1 MPGIGKRKQTLY
13 IDSRPKA
20 PFATSGADGGA
31 FDGSAAAGAIPVP
44 PTIPAPTGLTLT
56 PGLLQSAVTPSA
68 KIDAVWSN
76 LETNDQETYRVQ
88 VATDSGFTAVVGI
101 WATGQNQASAVIQ
114 PLKISTTYYV
124 RVQTIVGN
132 SNSDWS
138 ATVSATT
145 GADTTVPAA
154 PSAQAG
160 AFAGVGDFVVTWT
173 NPTSAN
179 FRDVEI
185 TIYESASKVTL
196 YGTFYD
202 ATQRFVWPAAAN
214 LAATSGAGDVS
225 LYAELRSRSWGG
237 VFSSAVN
244 TGLITKSAPATP
256 GTIVQSWS
264 GDTGA
269 AGADWT
275 ISWAAQADAAYYLLN
290 INALGAR
297 RITSTTYT
305 YSIDRNIA
313 DNAGADPSLSY
324 SLIAVDGLNQSSTAA
339 TGTATN
345 AAPAAPTV
353 SAPTGDY
360 VLVVQVTSAPAADFA
375 AYEYVWKRD
384 GTTVRTLESKASEQQ
399 YELSSAADAGSHSW
413 TVVVRQKDLFGQYS
427 STTTSA
433 AYVLDAFT
441 LGFLRGGLAYSDSDA
456 NTFTPPASGTLAAL
470 KDGVT
475 ASGGVTYAA

>member
-1 MPGIGKRKQTLY
+1 MPIGKYKVKRY
-13 IDSRPKA
+13 IDTSPKA

-68 KIDAVWSN
+68 KIDATWSN

-353 SAPTGDY
+353 ALAGGAMSL
-360 VLVVQVTSAPAADFA
+360 LVATVTTAAAADFA
-375 AYEYVWKRD
+375 AWEFVWKRD
-384 GTTVRTLESKASEQQ
+384 GSTVRTLESKASEQQ
-399 YELSSAADAGSHSW
+399 YELGAAGDSGAHSW
-413 TVVVRQKDLFGQYS
+413 TVVVRQKDVFGQYS
-427 STTTSA
+427 STTTSSA
-433 AYVLDAFT
+433 VVLDT
-441 LGFLRGGLAYSDSDA
+441 LTIDYLRGGLSYSDSDG
-456 NTFTPPASGTLAAL
+456 NTFTPPNSGTLAVL
-470 KDGVT
+470 KDGIT